1 MKRIRRI
8 YTFCVAM
15 LLTLCVSC
23 KEHVPPSQPPA
34 LGPYGYYIEEDLT
47 TTNIID
53 DNYRNYYEIYVGSFY
68 DSDGNGIGDL
78 NGVTA
83 KLDYIKDLGFNGIWL
98 MPINEAGSYH
108 KYDVI
113 DYYAIDSDYGTMDDL
128 VTLINECH
136 KRGIKLIMDLV
147 LNHSS
152 NSNDMF
158 NKAIIA
164 HEKYLAGFTLT
175 EEEEKYKDF
184 YSFSD
189 TASVPTG
196 YARVPGK
203 SFSYECNFSGNMPEF
218 NCDSEYVREEFQNII
233 NFYLDKGMDGFR
245 LDAVKYFYFG
255 NNAKCI
261 ELLSEINKWV
271 KTKNPNAYVVGECWE
286 LSDKIISSYYESGI
300 DSFFNFEASVSN
312 PYGYLLNSINQEG
325 RFCYKYY
332 DGLLSNIKIAG
343 SGIPAPFINNHDTPR
358 YTSRGDVA
366 RSKFQFALL
375 QMMNGSTF
383 TYYGDEVGMVGT
395 NTGTNPDQ
403 NVRIPILWG
412 SGEGDCTP
420 PGGTTELAYPYGN
433 VNQQLN
439 DKNSILNYYKKV
451 LLVRNQNPEIARG
464 EVTLVEMDRENAKL
478 FVEKTYNGSEIG
490 LIFNFNAI
498 NDLNVNYQSFGFT
511 KVVGQIVIDSSE
523 EKYIGIKDD
532 GSLLLPP
539 YSIAIVK

>member
-1 MKRIRRI
+1 ME
-8 YTFCVAM
+8 
-15 LLTLCVSC
+15 LTEA
-23 KEHVPPSQPPA
+23 KEILKNNGYLVESTNKTEIDCSNWHWVKSMSSYNNNYYYDT
-34 LGPYGYYIEEDLT
+34 LSDVEFYLEECDEDYGDYINDGDDTTDEDL
-47 TTNIID
+47 
-53 DNYRNYYEIYVGSFY
+53 GM
-68 DSDGNGIGDL
+68 
-78 NGVTA
+78 
-83 KLDYIKDLGFNGIWL
+83 NGIWL

-158 NKAIIA
+158 NKAVEA
-164 HEKYLAGFTLT
+164 HEKYLAGFTLSK
-175 EEEEKYKDF
+175 EEEKYKDF

-218 NCDSEYVREEFQNII
+218 NCDSQYVREEFQNII
-233 NFYLDKGMDGFR
+233 NFYLDKGIDGFR
-245 LDAVKYFYFG
+245 LDAVKYYYMG
-255 NNAKCI
+255 NNAKCV

-271 KTKNPNAYVVGECWE
+271 KMKNPNAYVVGECWE
-286 LSDKIISSYYESGI
+286 LSDKIISAYYESGI

-332 DGLLSNIKIAG
+332 DGLVSNIEIAG

-358 YTSRGDVA
+358 FTSKGDIN

-412 SGEGDCTP
+412 SGKGDCTP
-420 PGGTTELAYPYGN
+420 PGGTTVLEYPYDT
-433 VNQQLN
+433 VSSQLN

-451 LLVRNQNPEIARG
+451 LLIRNQNPEIARG

-478 FVEKTYNGSEIG
+478 FVKKTYNGSEIG

-511 KVVGQIVIDSSE
+511 EVVGQIVIDSSE
-523 EKYIGIKDD
+523 EKYIGIQED